1 MYTSSSTVVY
11 KSDTDTYIIRKN
23 PINGEYRQFFFFK
36 TRARKHKTCSLLRSP
51 EDYRQVEMLY
61 AKKGCIYLSYD

>member
-23 PINGEYRQFFFFK
+23 PINGEYRQFFFK
-36 TRARKHKTCSLLRSP
+36 EHLRENISCA
-51 EDYRQVEMLY
+51 VL
-61 AKKGCIYLSYD
+61 KGGLR